1 MKIILEGPEGQRLVE
16 AGVPYKRLP
25 GEKIIGSERGVEAP
39 EEGFKFK
46 FCSRCKQKGI
56 FEYT

>member
-16 AGVPYKRLP
+16 AGVPYRRLP
-25 GEKIIGSERGVEAP
+25 GEKIVGSERGQVAP
-39 EEGFKFK
+39 PNFNFKL
-46 FCSRCKQKGI
+46 CSHCKQKGV